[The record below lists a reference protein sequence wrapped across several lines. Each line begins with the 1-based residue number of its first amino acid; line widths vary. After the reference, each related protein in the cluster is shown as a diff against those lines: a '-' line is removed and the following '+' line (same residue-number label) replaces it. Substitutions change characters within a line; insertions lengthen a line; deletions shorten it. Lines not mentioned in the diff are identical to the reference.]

1 MPAATTGSPAATG
14 TRARIIEAAL
24 QALREGGITGISARG
39 IARRGDFNQA
49 LIFYHFGSVEGLL
62 IEVAR
67 SESARRSALYAEAL
81 TGVRTLPELVAVARR
96 LHDEEFASG
105 SVAAL
110 TQMLA
115 GAGGSEEMA
124 RGIWEAMEPWTTKVH
139 ETIERL
145 LAGTPLAGLLPA
157 DDLTRAV
164 AGLFLG
170 IELLT
175 GLDPDGDTA
184 SLFTTMESVARL
196 VDTLLQSVPAVPPPP
211 SVPAP
216 PPAGADEGAAGTA
229 PAG

>member
-81 TGVRTLPELVAVARR
+81 TGVETLPELVAVARR

-175 GLDPDGDTA
+175 GLDPDGNTS

-196 VDTLLQSVPAVPPPP
+196 VDTLLQSVPAVPPQP
-211 SVPAP
+211 SAPAP
-216 PPAGADEGAAGTA
+216 PPAGAGGAAPGA
-229 PAG
+229 AAG